1 MDGIEKSLPGMSKA
15 PGMEALEGGVGLW
28 GTGGAG
34 RLAAGGVGR
43 FAAGGVGRLAAG
55 ADDLS
60 VGRFVDRD
68 RLEVGS
74 KSLGGSALGFATTPD
89 GIEKSVP
96 GMSKAPGMDRLVPG
110 MEALEE

>member
-1 MDGIEKSLPGMSKA
+1 MDGIEKWP
-15 PGMEALEGGVGLW
+15 ALEGGVGLW
-28 GTGGAG
+28 GAG

-43 FAAGGVGRLAAG
+43 LAAGG

-68 RLEVGS
+68 LLEVGS
-74 KSLGGSALGFATTPD
+74 KSLEGSALGFATTPD

-96 GMSKAPGMDRLVPG
+96 GMSKSPGMDRLVPG